1 MYGLIN
7 KAVRD
12 LVLSKFGEAKWEEIC
27 RKAAVTE
34 TDFVSMEKYP
44 DETTY
49 RLVGAASEVLNTPA
63 EDVLE
68 LFGEYWTV
76 YSAEAGFGHM
86 LEFAGN
92 NLVDFLRNLDNMHT
106 RIALTFP
113 KLDPPSFRVSDITD
127 SSLTLHYYSKRPG
140 LAPLVVGM
148 VKGLGKRF
156 NTPVSTTL
164 QRPRGDGRD
173 YDEFLVLYGE
183 GAQPRG

>member
-12 LVLSKFGEAKWEEIC
+12 LVVSRFGEAKWDEIRC
-27 RKAAVTE
+27 KAGVEDA
-34 TDFVSMEKYP
+34 DFVSMEKYP
-44 DETTY
+44 DDTTY

-63 EDVLE
+63 EQVLE

-76 YSAEAGFGHM
+76 YSAEAGFGQM
-86 LEFAGN
+86 LEFAGSN
-92 NLVDFLRNLDNMHT
+92 FVDFLRNLDNMHT

-113 KLDPPSFRVSDITD
+113 KLAPPSFRISDVTD
-127 SSLTLHYYSKRPG
+127 GSLKLHYYSKRPG

-156 NTPVSTTL
+156 GIPVATRL
-164 QRPRGDGRD
+164 EHPRGDGRD
-173 YDEFLVLYGE
+173 HDEFLVLYGE
-183 GAQPRG
+183 AARAHS